1 MDIERRYTPIK
12 VETRAGGEESRT
24 IGGLAAVFNSESKNL
39 GGMVEIIAD
48 TAFDHSRAEG
58 WPSVLARYNHDDN
71 RLLGTSDAGT
81 LRLSVASEGLLYEVD
96 VPQSREDVYE
106 LVKRGDV
113 FQSSFAFRI
122 MPDGDEWSYDED
134 RDLALR
140 TVHSLILHD
149 VAPVNN
155 PAYADATV
163 GLRSLA
169 QAKSA
174 DIAEVEKLA
183 KDNELKR
190 LFKRSDESPN
200 TLFGPLALALVKG
213 KFQA

>member
-1 MDIERRYTPIK
+1 
-12 VETRAGGEESRT
+12 
-24 IGGLAAVFNSESKNL
+24 
-39 GGMVEIIAD
+39 
-48 TAFDHSRAEG
+48 
-58 WPSVLARYNHDDN
+58 VLARYNHDDN

-81 LRLSVASEGLLYEVD
+81 LRLSVSDKGLVYDVD

-113 FQSSFAFRI
+113 FQSSFAFRV

-140 TVHSLILHD
+140 TVHNLILHD

-155 PAYADATV
+155 PAYSAATV

-169 QAKSA
+169 VAKSA
-174 DIAEVEKLA
+174 ELSEVESLA
-183 KDNELKR
+183 ERHELKR
-190 LFKRSDESPN
+190 LFKRTDESPN